1 MISNASPSSFLLILF
16 AKQEITMNLF
26 VGVHL
31 IPNSLNSL
39 SYETKSALMSEKSSE
54 EARHKGEMK

>member
-31 IPNSLNSL
+31 IPFNSL